1 MGDLAERRMT
11 VEEFLDWPGDG
22 TDTRHELIDGV
33 IVAMSPPSGRHS
45 IIVVNV
51 GYEIK
56 RRLRPPCRALA
67 EAGLTLSNDT
77 CIRADVAASCEELGP
92 KQLMREPFMLVEILS
107 PSTRRDDL
115 GFKVPAYQEIAS
127 VREIWAVD
135 SEERSVRVWRRS
147 GEEWINTLPV
157 RAGRFRS
164 EALGDEIGVDEL
176 YADTGL

>member
-45 IIVVNV
+45 VLIMNV
-51 GYEIK
+51 GYEIR
-56 RRLRPPCRALA
+56 RRLRPPCRPLG
-67 EAGLTLSNDT
+67 EVGLTLSDET
-77 CIRADVAASCEELGP
+77 CVRADVAASCEELGP
-92 KQLMREPFMLVEILS
+92 KQLMREPFLLVEVLS

-115 GFKVPAYQEIAS
+115 GLKVPAYQELAS

-147 GEEWINTLPV
+147 GEEWINALPV
-157 RAGRFRS
+157 RAGAFRS
-164 EALGDEIGVDEL
+164 EALGDQVSMDDL

>member
-1 MGDLAERRMT
+1 MADLAERRMT
-11 VEEFLDWPGDG
+11 VEEFLDWHDG

-33 IVAMSPPSGRHS
+33 VVAMSPPSGHHS
-45 IIVVNV
+45 IIVGNA

-56 RRLRPPCRALA
+56 RRLRSPCRVLV

-77 CIRADVAASCEELGP
+77 CIRADAAVSCEKMSA
-92 KQLMREPFMLVEILS
+92 KQLMREPVLLVEVLS

-115 GFKVPAYQEIAS
+115 GFKVPAYQELAS
-127 VREIWAVD
+127 VREIWAID

-147 GEEWINTLPV
+147 GEEWINSLPV
-157 RAGRFRS
+157 RTGRFRS
-164 EALGDEIGVDEL
+164 EVLGDEVALDDL